1 MTKFYIGLLRNNLV
15 TNRFVIAN
23 NLDEAEAIAL
33 NKGIDIYS
41 DYFLTT
47 ERNQEITERQKYII
61 EEEEY

>member
-1 MTKFYIGLLRNNLV
+1 MTKFYIGLLRNNLI

-23 NLDEAEAIAL
+23 NLDEAEEISL
-33 NKGIDIYS
+33 NNGIDIYS

-47 ERNQEITERQKYII
+47 EKTQEITERQRYIL